1 MRFRTTGAPPSTRL
15 RARLLSLVVLP
26 LWQSLM
32 AAPAHADSKAFD
44 EPLTLLANMEQAW
57 SAVDDYT
64 KRVEKTERL
73 VNGDVTQQTVFV
85 KFRRPNHYYMIVLA
99 GPNKNGELIYPAR
112 EGSELA
118 LAHAGGFRGGLAR
131 FLQKTVILSKV
142 VPTEFRLDDPSL
154 GEWQHQTATDASI
167 GATID
172 RIAGNIRRAIE
183 FGEGEIALANDCD
196 AGDTCLLRL
205 DFSFP
210 TGVGE
215 THEVEAGETLWSIA
229 QAYGR
234 SMYTLWYAN
243 PDIRGPRKL
252 KSGQSLFIPRYY
264 SARGTVW
271 VSPQSLLPTR
281 IEIFDANDELYERY
295 IYAEVRLNVGLTD
308 ADFDP
313 ENPDYRF

>member
-1 MRFRTTGAPPSTRL
+1 MRSRTTCATLANRL
-15 RARLLSLVVLP
+15 PAWLPGVALLP
-26 LWQSLM
+26 LWLCL
-32 AAPAHADSKAFD
+32 AAPALAAGGAFD
-44 EPLTLLANMEQAW
+44 DALALLAEMEQAW

-64 KRVEKTERL
+64 KLVQKTERL
-73 VNGDVTQQTVFV
+73 VNGDVTEQTVFV
-85 KFRRPNHYYMIVLA
+85 KFRRPNHFYIIVLD

-112 EGSELA
+112 EGSDLA
-118 LAHAGGFRGGLAR
+118 VAHAGGFRGGLAR
-131 FLQKTVILSKV
+131 LLQKTVILRKV

-172 RIAGNIRRAIE
+172 RIAGNIRRGIE
-183 FGEGEIALANDCD
+183 YGEGEIGVAKDCD
-196 AGDTCLLRL
+196 KNGNCPLRL

-215 THEVEAGETLWSIA
+215 THRVADGETLWSIG

-252 KSGQSLFIPRYY
+252 KPGRSLFIPRYY
-264 SARGTVW
+264 AARGSVW

-295 IYAEVRLNVGLTD
+295 IYTEVRLNPGLTD
-308 ADFDP
+308 ADFNP